1 MDGDVRSNLGKHVR
15 SSEDTICGQTEHA
28 SSGAIRMPSAR
39 KRLKMDASMPE
50 EDMMAA
56 LPSPSDATLPS
67 PAEHAQMD
75 TSIQSAAARKH
86 WRDETGKRQA
96 FPTTERDESDDK
108 QPPLSLTHRI
118 VR

>member
-1 MDGDVRSNLGKHVR
+1 MEGDLKSNLGKHVR

-28 SSGAIRMPSAR
+28 QTGAIRMPSAR
-39 KRLKMDASMPE
+39 KRLKMDTSIPE
-50 EDMMAA
+50 EDMVAA

-67 PAEHAQMD
+67 PTEHAQMD
-75 TSIQSAAARKH
+75 TGIQSAAARKH

-96 FPTTERDESDDK
+96 FPTTERDGSDVK
-108 QPPLSLTHRI
+108 QQPLSLTHRI